1 MDDEREECPQVPETE
16 PAESGEIPAMRKNGV
31 SRFLHAL
38 GFVFFIGGAVVGL
51 ATFWGTADYA
61 GWLGAVIQMLSIWVY
76 AAAYGGILLGLGE
89 IIRLL
94 DRE

>member
-1 MDDEREECPQVPETE
+1 MSAGAGDGAGGERGNSGKEEKCRQQ
-16 PAESGEIPAMRKNGV
+16 I
-31 SRFLHAL
+31 LHAL
-38 GFVFFIGGAVVGL
+38 AFVFFIGGAVVGL